1 MTVTAKLKHLHI
13 ATRKVREVADLIRGK
28 KAGEAQTILEFL
40 VKKPAEPMLK
50 LLKSAITSA
59 NHNFK
64 LDQENLYISKI
75 IVDEGPKLK
84 RWRPGSRG
92 RTSPIMRRTSH
103 ITLVLGEI
111 NKTEENKVKDKKNV
125 AFVATENPLNKE
137 AKKDKKIVEKQKF
150 KQERRGRN
158 PEKEIGMKRIFQ
170 RKSI

>member
-1 MTVTAKLKHLHI
+1 MTVTGKLKHLHI
-13 ATRKVREVADLIRGK
+13 APRKVREVADLIRGK
-28 KAGEAQTILEFL
+28 TAGEAQTILEFL

-64 LDQENLYISKI
+64 LDQANLYISKI
-75 IVDEGPKLK
+75 TVDEGPGLK

-92 RTSPIMRRTSH
+92 RVSPIMRRTSH

-111 NKTEENKVKDKKNV
+111 NETEGSKVKDKKNV
-125 AFVATENPLNKE
+125 VSSTTENPLDKGTKKE
-137 AKKDKKIVEKQKF
+137 KKITEKQKF
-150 KQERRGRN
+150 KQERKNRN
-158 PEKEIGMKRIFQ
+158 PKKEIGTKRIFQ